1 MAGRAG
7 PRSARFPRV
16 AVPGAASPTPRVI
29 PLIVMGA
36 AGRMG
41 QAVVQAAGS
50 RKDFSLKA
58 LVDVAANL
66 RPGDGVWRSKLE
78 TLAQSGD
85 VVVDFSSPQ
94 GCREAA
100 TVCAASGAALVS
112 GTTGLTSE
120 QEDAVREAARSVPI
134 LRASNFSLGV
144 AALRRAMIET
154 LRWLPGWDIEIVER
168 HHRGKVDSPSGT
180 ALTLAREAAEARG
193 LPATE
198 ALRFGR
204 QGRSG
209 PRPSAEI
216 GVHAVRGGSWIG
228 EHAVLIAGEGEWLE
242 LRHVAQDR
250 MAFAHGALAAAAW
263 IAGVGAPGWYEIQ
276 DVLEN
281 RSR

>member
-1 MAGRAG
+1 MAGRAD
-7 PRSARFPRV
+7 SRV
-16 AVPGAASPTPRVI
+16 AVQGAASPTHRVI

-50 RKDFSLKA
+50 DTNFSLKV

-78 TLAQSGD
+78 TLVSAGD

-100 TVCAASGAALVS
+100 MVCAASGAALVS

-144 AALRRAMIET
+144 AALRRALIET

-180 ALTLAREAAEARG
+180 ALTLAREAAGARG

-209 PRPSAEI
+209 PRSLAEI

-250 MAFAHGALAAAAW
+250 LAFAHGALAAATW
-263 IAGVGAPGWYEIQ
+263 IAGVGAPGLYEIM
-276 DVLEN
+276 DVLES